1 MKKLLRLISVATILL
16 AATSFMACSS
26 DDDDDDSG
34 ARSVSARTSGSIVGV
49 VLDNKG
55 EPVEGATVTL
65 GGKSTK
71 TNYGGEFEI
80 TGVNPND
87 SKLIAAA
94 KTVTTKTTETTDNST
109 ATKPSVSH
117 ETTSTN
123 TALNSNSSTTT
134 NNNTVSKTGYTL
146 TVRKDGY
153 LPGKITGIYVTYQD
167 TEDPEVT
174 RANALLHGLE
184 YDYQDILDRYAAAL
198 TNPNA
203 NNGGSVGTTA
213 TTTTTATEDTTAT
226 TTVQTGSNADRVFKD
241 ISEAISALK
250 SMYKTGSYTEYF
262 SDFGTT
268 TTPLIPL
275 DASLKGKIKLN
286 LKTRTGT
293 TYDEKTYTPKSNPT
307 VHVSYNSGTFNITN
321 GTTDVAVNSA
331 DYTWE
336 AKVDSDGNFV
346 FDKCLPSGVPLSIT
360 VDSFEE
366 KITKEGATEAEAYWF
381 SSASQV
387 IYAQGT
393 DTSTTKITKETSIS
407 GTTTTVTTTE
417 TDAGLTNITLG
428 SKDAN
433 EISYLIMLFAQ
444 NDKVWVTKTNVEP
457 TANGSLLTKNDAL
470 TFTFNKAM
478 KKVGAS
484 STGITNLAKD
494 SYTATLSEDKKT
506 VTLTPNIGY
515 WILSGDTQNVTLTV
529 EAEDGATTLLK
540 SVFPVYFDNKVWVS
554 VKDLSYDDYNDL
566 RALSDPITLVFSKP
580 MNEKIAVKLDNNN
593 TAYTEKWN
601 EADAEKGILANTE
614 LTLTPDAKV
623 GYWDLGSNTTIVI
636 TVTKEFANSKDSY
649 IDTFGYWKVGA
660 ADTGITVHFD
670 NYNDV
675 TIAKADK
682 GFTATFA
689 KAIKAQTESELKA
702 NLKVYN
708 VGASYAVED
717 TQADTADG
725 LADVVLALSED
736 GKTIT
741 VTPQNTEFAK
751 YGYYSLV
758 FAKDKFVAKTGEK
771 ILRKPATTKTVQTYA
786 NSKTTT
792 PFVTT
797 FTLGTEFK
805 YTAVTVVDKLPETA
819 LASRAIYVDND
830 KYLKI
835 TFNKAVRTSELKI
848 DSKTVTN
855 YIDGT
860 SVYLPLATLT
870 DNEDVKLTG
879 DVYSTDG
886 QKWNLGATGA
896 TEFDTLFKVNKLSY
910 KMVATSLYTVKKAIA
925 EGAAA
930 TAGNDALVNKIAPA
944 ETTITFTFDQDVTK
958 ADWTAEFYDSDNV
971 KFKNLDQTPYAATAA
986 AAGKVVTVTL
996 SGKDRDFNKTY
1007 YLSLKATKGTGDDVV
1022 VLYDSSKGTSSYGPL
1037 PGNANKKLDSEII
1050 ADVAIGGTST
1060 GGTPAPVVSTQKY
1073 IKVETKTEEEV
1084 AGLDNLYVVEAS
1096 NNKASKTTDVKDFA
1110 KSNAS
1115 PIVLEFSEDI
1125 EAIVDANEVY
1135 LAKTS
1140 NHYIAE
1146 VKDANGNVTTAEGG
1160 WLTKENVEKT
1170 DTYAATA
1177 TVAGKVLTIKPT
1189 YAFPSKSTV
1198 YPIVFNKE
1206 GKRLHLK
1213 KVTDTKTTG
1222 ATFDNV
1228 KYESAELKFE
1238 GSPTKKADV
1247 ATNELFGKT
1256 ESADLVI
1263 ENFDAANVGNGSKLY
1278 FSFKPIYSK
1287 TSSGTEYGSYTLY
1300 RKVTPIYADSALWE
1314 EVDTYSIDNT
1324 KLKAV
1329 NSGKPET
1336 VNDKVDPDNTERVHS
1351 VKAAS
1356 TEAFALGGF
1365 DACIEAIAAEGEFN
1379 FSKTSE
1385 YKVVCTIDNVE
1396 IHSKPIP
1403 VKDSKVHVEFKT
1415 TSNSSLGKIDKEKT
1429 LKIANN
1435 DYTNETVWGD
1445 AKFKVAG
1452 NGFIKSVVAT
1462 PGSEKSTLGTS
1473 TNKNRIGFGATI
1485 EAEADDTTGK
1495 TWTVTVKPETGS
1507 EVSVAAGD
1515 FITIKVTDAK
1525 DTSTTY
1531 TIKFVKE

>member
-1 MKKLLRLISVATILL
+1 M
-16 AATSFMACSS
+16 
-26 DDDDDDSG
+26 
-34 ARSVSARTSGSIVGV
+34 
-49 VLDNKG
+49 
-55 EPVEGATVTL
+55 TVT
-65 GGKSTK
+65 
-71 TNYGGEFEI
+71 
-80 TGVNPND
+80 
-87 SKLIAAA
+87 
-94 KTVTTKTTETTDNST
+94 
-109 ATKPSVSH
+109 
-117 ETTSTN
+117 
-123 TALNSNSSTTT
+123 
-134 NNNTVSKTGYTL
+134 
-146 TVRKDGY
+146 KDGY
-153 LPGKITGIYVTYQD
+153 LPGTITGVYVTY
-167 TEDPEVT
+167 TETEEQEVT
-174 RANALLHGLE
+174 RANALLHGLQ
-184 YDYQDILDRYAAAL
+184 YDYQDVLKAYAATL
-198 TNPNA
+198 SNA
-203 NNGGSVGTTA
+203 TATGSTA

-241 ISEAISALK
+241 VSEAISALK
-250 SMYKTGSYTEYF
+250 NMYKTGSYTEYF
-262 SDFGTT
+262 STFGTSSA
-268 TTPLIPL
+268 LIPL
-275 DASLKGKIKLN
+275 DATLKGSLMLN
-286 LKTRTGT
+286 TTSNEGT
-293 TYDEKTYTPKSNPT
+293 TWAETTYKPTSKPT
-307 VHVSYNSGTFNITN
+307 VHASYK
-321 GTTDVAVNSA
+321 TTAGA
-331 DYTWE
+331 DYTWAAQADANGIFE
-336 AKVDSDGNFV
+336 FKE
-346 FDKCLPSGVPLSIT
+346 KLPSGVELTIS
-360 VDSFEE
+360 VDSFQETIE
-366 KITKEGATEAEAYWF
+366 SNDYWF
-381 SSASQV
+381 SSESMIVLVDNSGAE
-387 IYAQGT
+387 T
-393 DTSTTKITKETSIS
+393 TSGVKK
-407 GTTTTVTTTE
+407 V
-417 TDAGLTNITLG
+417 TLG
-428 SKDAN
+428 SKDVN
-433 EISYLIMLFAQ
+433 SETYRFLLFAQ
-444 NDKVWVTKTNVEP
+444 NDKLWVTKTNTET
-457 TANGSLLTKNDAL
+457 TASGVLLTKNDPL
-470 TFTFNKAM
+470 TFTFNKAV
-478 KKVGAS
+478 KKVDIDTTS
-484 STGITNLAKD
+484 NTKTTGFKNLSKD
-494 SYTATLSEDKKT
+494 SYDAKISEDGKT
-506 VTLTPNIGY
+506 VTFTPKIGY
-515 WILSGDTQNVTLTV
+515 WELDTTATSTQVVLTA
-529 EAEDGATTLLK
+529 EAVDGTTKLEK

-566 RALSDPITLVFSKP
+566 RALKDPIVLVFSKA
-580 MNEKIAVKLDNNN
+580 MNEKIAVTLTNNK
-593 TAYTEKWN
+593 TAYTESWN
-601 EADAEKGILANTE
+601 EGFTE

-623 GYWDLGSNTTIVI
+623 GYWDLGSETTIVI
-636 TVTKEFANSKDSY
+636 KIADAYANSKDSY
-649 IDTFGYWKVGA
+649 INNFGFWKVGA
-660 ADTGITVHFD
+660 AEDGKSATVHFD

-689 KAIKAQTESELKA
+689 KAIKAQTESELKK
-702 NLKVYN
+702 NLTVYN
-708 VGASYAVED
+708 VGASYSE
-717 TQADTADG
+717 TPSTAG
-725 LADVVLALSED
+725 TALTDVVLALSDD
-736 GKTIT
+736 GTTIT
-741 VTPQNTEFAK
+741 VTPQNTEFAN
-751 YGYYSLV
+751 YGYYALS
-758 FAKDKFVAKTGEK
+758 FAKDKFIARTGER
-771 ILRKPATTKTVQTYA
+771 IPRKPATTKTVEDFTA
-786 NSKTTT
+786 KTT

-805 YTAVTVVDKLPETA
+805 YTAVAVVEKLPETA

-830 KYLKI
+830 KYLQI
-835 TFNKAVRTSELKI
+835 TFNKEVRKSELKI

-860 SVYLPLATLT
+860 SVYLPLATFD

-1022 VLYDSSKGTSSYGPL
+1022 VLYDSSKTASVYGPL
-1037 PGNANKKLDSEII
+1037 PGDSTKTLDSAII

-1084 AGLDNLYVVEAS
+1084 AGLDNLYVVDVS
-1096 NNKASKTTDVKDFA
+1096 NNSASKTTDVKEFA

-1115 PIVLEFSEDI
+1115 PIVLEFSENI
-1125 EAIVDANEVY
+1125 EAIVDENEVY

-1140 NHYIAE
+1140 NHYTAE
-1146 VKDANGNVTTAEGG
+1146 VKDANGNVTTAEDG
-1160 WLTKENVEKT
+1160 WLTKEKVEKT
-1170 DTYAATA
+1170 DTYAAIA
-1177 TVAGKVLTIKPT
+1177 KVVGKVLTIKPT

-1213 KVTDTKTTG
+1213 KVTDTKDTG

-1515 FITIKVTDAK
+1515 FLTIKVTDAK